1 MLHFIYACYLQPGH
15 RSDVALPCKCVHNKQ
30 QSLPK
35 SRGPLRMADNTV
47 CVSVCLQC
55 PWQAE
60 QSEGDTKQ
68 STQARGESLRL
79 FQRVGDISGNL
90 QVYLIHKV
98 NSFPFKSH
106 SCQWG
111 ALLSSFVISSG
122 PDHQGPTHYALQGDT
137 SQPLQTAI
145 QSCLQKLRNYLFS
158 CRPKVNMKFV
168 PRLRWKNEYGK

>member
-1 MLHFIYACYLQPGH
+1 MTSPCLANASITSSRACLKAGALYAW
-15 RSDVALPCKCVHNKQ
+15 RTIPCVCRCVYNVHDWLSSQKVIPNSQ
-30 QSLPK
+30 QRHVGK
-35 SRGPLRMADNTV
+35 FCV
-47 CVSVCLQC
+47 C
-55 PWQAE
+55 
-60 QSEGDTKQ
+60 
-68 STQARGESLRL
+68 

-168 PRLRWKNEYGK
+168 PRLHWKNEYGI